1 MKWFPIKFVRWISD
15 SVMIK
20 KKNSKVSNWKCLS
33 DYDIKFVRWITDSKM
48 IELKKVIMDFMVMQ
62 EKLWKLQFMNLYT
75 GRPDIIWN
83 DLNGY

>member
-1 MKWFPIKFVRWISD
+1 
-15 SVMIK
+15 
-20 KKNSKVSNWKCLS
+20 
-33 DYDIKFVRWITDSKM
+33 M

-62 EKLWKLQFMNLYT
+62 EKLWKLQFMNLYIYIYIYT